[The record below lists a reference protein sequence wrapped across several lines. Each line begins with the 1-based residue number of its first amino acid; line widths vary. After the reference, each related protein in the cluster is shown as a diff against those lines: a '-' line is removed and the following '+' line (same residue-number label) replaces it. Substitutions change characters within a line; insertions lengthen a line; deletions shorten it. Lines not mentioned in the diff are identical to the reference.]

1 MTKVHVLLCGA
12 ISAVVLAAA
21 GAGFGVALLTG
32 EKVPLP
38 STGGERVSEQ
48 RLAALA
54 WPAGNRQAAA
64 IALAAG
70 VGMSSAAPHTTM
82 DEAEHSPPG
91 GLAALAADPSVGTP
105 DKTRDRIRAA
115 SAGPSSAEV
124 APRGA
129 PAHWRARAPHH
140 SGDEK

>member
-1 MTKVHVLLCGA
+1 VTKVHVLLCGA

-21 GAGFGVALLTG
+21 GAGFGVALLTR

-38 STGGERVSEQ
+38 SAGGERVSEQ

-54 WPAGNRQAAA
+54 SPAGNRQAAA

-70 VGMSSAAPHTTM
+70 VSMSTAAPHTTM
-82 DEAEHSPPG
+82 DETEHSPPVR
-91 GLAALAADPSVGTP
+91 LTALPAEPSVGSS
-105 DKTRDRIRAA
+105 DKTRGSIRAA
-115 SAGPSSAEV
+115 SAGLSSAEV

-129 PAHWRARAPHH
+129 PARWRTRAPHH